1 MKIAK
6 EGLFFIIPFLAL
18 SVLFLWF
25 GLWILFVLCLIIA
38 SKFIFFFRD
47 PARKIPEDENSILS
61 PADGKI
67 VKIQTC
73 DNHPFFSSPVTIVS
87 IFLSIFNVH
96 ITRSPISG
104 VVREIEYHPGKFF
117 PAYKDE
123 AGLKNESNSIY
134 INGNDTNIIV
144 KQIVGI
150 AARRIKCFIKKNQK
164 ITRGQKIGL
173 MYFGSR
179 VDVFLPEEIRLN
191 VHLNQKVKAG
201 ETEIAYI
208 EKG

>member
-6 EGLFFIIPFLAL
+6 EGLIFIIPFLVL
-18 SVLFLWF
+18 SIVFLWF
-25 GLWILFVLCLIIA
+25 GLWILSALCLIIA
-38 SKFIFFFRD
+38 SKFTFFFRD
-47 PARKIPEDENSILS
+47 PVRKIPEDENSILS

-87 IFLSIFNVH
+87 VFLSIFNVH
-96 ITRSPISG
+96 ITRAPISG
-104 VVREIEYHPGKFF
+104 EVTEIEYHPGKFF

-150 AARRIKCFIKKNQK
+150 AARRIKCFVIKRQK
-164 ITRGQKIGL
+164 IIRGQKMGL

-179 VDVFLPEEIRLN
+179 VDIFLPKEIRLN
-191 VHLNQKVKAG
+191 VQLNQKVKAG